1 MTIRTV
7 KKTYPGIPSVDGA
20 GVHLTRIFANQD
32 VEDLDPFLLLDFFN
46 TTDPADY
53 MEGFPWHPHRGI
65 ETITYLVEGL
75 LEHGDSLGNSGVIEP
90 LGCQWMTAGS
100 GIIHQE
106 MPQPAELMLGAQL
119 WLNLPRANK
128 MTTPTYRD
136 ITAADLAI
144 FEDESLHVKVIA
156 GTFNGKTGAVKGTYV
171 DPIYLDVT
179 VKPGGTFE
187 MAIDAA
193 ETVFLLLLE
202 GQIEFTENTRLEA
215 AHTRGVLLAHGEQIQ
230 FQSESGLR
238 CLLMAGKPLHEPV
251 AWGGPIVMNTRE
263 ELQQAFDELNQ
274 GTLIQKKLVAR
285 DDRFFPYK

>member
-1 MTIRTV
+1 M
-7 KKTYPGIPSVDGA
+7 DGA

-32 VEDLDPFLLLDFFN
+32 VADLDPFLLLDFFN
-46 TTDPADY
+46 TTVPADY
-53 MEGFPWHPHRGI
+53 IKGFPWHPHRGI

-75 LEHGDSLGNSGVIEP
+75 LEHGDNLGNSGVIEP
-90 LGCQWMTAGS
+90 LGCQWMTAGK

-106 MPQPAELMLGAQL
+106 MPQPAERMLGAQL

-136 ITAADLAI
+136 ITAADLAV
-144 FEDESLHVKVIA
+144 FEDESLHVNVIA

-171 DPIYLDVT
+171 DPVYLDVT

-187 MAIDAA
+187 MAIDTE

-202 GQIEFTENTRLEA
+202 GQIEFAENRRFEA
-215 AHTRGVLLAHGEQIQ
+215 IKTRGVLLTKGDRIQ
-230 FQSESGLR
+230 FRSDAGLR

-274 GTLIQKKLVAR
+274 GTFIQ
-285 DDRFFPYK
+285 